1 MKNILGGEVSYVRLP
16 PEDNYE
22 GFVTDMFAPEYFTV
36 VTLRVK
42 KYLLDEMRE
51 NFGDY
56 ASILHD
62 EDADYVRI
70 RVRVGS
76 MVTVWSLF
84 RLQKNELSI
93 WKKSV
98 KCSELILNLL
108 SNSFVTALSATHK
121 QLLCN
126 PIINDLTVSCHCSRI
141 NRF

>member
-70 RVRVGS
+70 RVRVG
-76 MVTVWSLF
+76 
-84 RLQKNELSI
+84 
-93 WKKSV
+93 
-98 KCSELILNLL
+98 
-108 SNSFVTALSATHK
+108 
-121 QLLCN
+121 
-126 PIINDLTVSCHCSRI
+126 I
-141 NRF
+141 NRKFYLWLMQYGDGVELVSPAKERAEYLEEVRKMLGAYPEFAE